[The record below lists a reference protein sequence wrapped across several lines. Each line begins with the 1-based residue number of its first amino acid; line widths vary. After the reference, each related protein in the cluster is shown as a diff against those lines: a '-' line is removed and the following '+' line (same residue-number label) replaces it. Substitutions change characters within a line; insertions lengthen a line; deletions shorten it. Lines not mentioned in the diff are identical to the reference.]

1 MVKHDILDV
10 EDCVVL
16 IRATKLRVAP
26 SEQFLIIPMSTSATS
41 TDALL
46 AHVGALI
53 SGPFS

>member
-1 MVKHDILDV
+1 MVKHDIPDV

-26 SEQFLIIPMSTSATS
+26 SEQFLIIPMSTRATS

-46 AHVGALI
+46 AHVGAFI